1 MSGHPDLH
9 FKDPQPQLMP
19 FKTKAWNRKWDGPG
33 YFVPASN
40 TWIQEHNGPGIPRD
54 SYHFYNEED
63 WIKFRNM
70 SQVAEKQIKFIK
82 EIYSF
87 MQHFKAEM
95 ASFKTFKKALLKK
108 ICCT

>member
-70 SQVAEKQIKFIK
+70 SQVAEK
-82 EIYSF
+82 
-87 MQHFKAEM
+87 
-95 ASFKTFKKALLKK
+95 
-108 ICCT
+108 